1 MSLVA
6 KTQEMLVAPG
16 KKSDRPWTDP
26 YVYYLR
32 VMILFT
38 ENTGCREM
46 SCRNVLCVSS
56 SAETREFSVRAR
68 EDSDA
73 KTRDKTRED
82 SLRRTRA

>member
-6 KTQEMLVAPG
+6 KTQEMLVAGPV
-16 KKSDRPWTDP
+16 KSPTDP

-38 ENTGCREM
+38 ENAVCREM
-46 SCRNVLCVSS
+46 FCRNVLCVSS